1 MIEPFIINLKKYND
15 HRGYFVEKF
24 NKEIYNQSVNIDNKN
39 ILQNCPQWIQEN
51 YSVSNKHVL
60 RGLHY
65 QLNNPQAKL
74 IHCIHGKIM
83 DVIVDLRESSPNFG
97 KHEKYYLD
105 DSSILYVPIG
115 FAHAFL
121 SLSDNT
127 IVEYKCS
134 KFYLP
139 KDSYTLMWNDKN
151 LNIDWGIDDPILSS
165 KDADGLSLADCPKF
179 D

>member
-1 MIEPFIINLKKYND
+1 
-15 HRGYFVEKF
+15 
-24 NKEIYNQSVNIDNKN
+24 
-39 ILQNCPQWIQEN
+39 
-51 YSVSNKHVL
+51 
-60 RGLHY
+60 
-65 QLNNPQAKL
+65 
-74 IHCIHGKIM
+74 M

>member
-24 NKEIYNQSVNIDNKN
+24 NEQIYNQSASIDNKN

-74 IHCIHGKIM
+74 IHCIYGKIM
-83 DVIVDLRESSPNFG
+83 DIIVDLRESSDNFG
-97 KHEKYYLD
+97 KHTKYYLD
-105 DSSILYVPIG
+105 DSMII
-115 FAHAFL
+115 
-121 SLSDNT
+121 
-127 IVEYKCS
+127 I
-134 KFYLP
+134 
-139 KDSYTLMWNDKN
+139 
-151 LNIDWGIDDPILSS
+151 
-165 KDADGLSLADCPKF
+165 
-179 D
+179 